1 MFGTQSISMANAA
14 ALNSAQQSRND
25 YMLSQLLSGVNKM
38 LGQNQTQTNTFNI
51 QVDGAENPHIETA
64 RIAAE
69 PPAGQIDFVSG
80 DEGRGNLPESEGRRS
95 QESLETTER
104 RLVGLSRPKLS
115 VRLQMPDSI
124 LREAGQVLRI
134 FPHNTISK
142 NRINYR

>member
-1 MFGTQSISMANAA
+1 
-14 ALNSAQQSRND
+14 
-25 YMLSQLLSGVNKM
+25 MLDPSDDGKRDSPLARLVDAGVNVSERRA
-38 LGQNQTQTNTFNI
+38 LPDQACVHGPV
-51 QVDGAENPHIETA
+51 VDGAENPHIETA

-69 PPAGQIDFVSG
+69 PPAGQVDFVSG